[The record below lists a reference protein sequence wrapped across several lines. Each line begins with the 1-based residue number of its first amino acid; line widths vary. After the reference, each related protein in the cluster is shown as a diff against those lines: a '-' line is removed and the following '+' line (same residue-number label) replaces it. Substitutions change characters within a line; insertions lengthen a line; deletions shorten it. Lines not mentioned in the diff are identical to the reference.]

1 MRLLTQGSM
10 LSRENNLRNN
20 YLVKDEYNRN
30 EKQLK
35 ARKLI
40 PKSFNLVKNYLG
52 KFSFCCAIVMFS
64 AVFSDKPNFIMI
76 FTECLFCSH
85 FICHNH
91 VGIFLV
97 EFLCCIL
104 QHFVGFGSKTNDYLV
119 GFCFCEGSKNVRVF
133 SKFDTRKLFI
143 VYTLF

>member
-40 PKSFNLVKNYLG
+40 PKSFNLIKNYLG
-52 KFSFCCAIVMFS
+52 KLLRDRDVQCRF
-64 AVFSDKPNFIMI
+64 
-76 FTECLFCSH
+76 
-85 FICHNH
+85 
-91 VGIFLV
+91 
-97 EFLCCIL
+97 
-104 QHFVGFGSKTNDYLV
+104 
-119 GFCFCEGSKNVRVF
+119 
-133 SKFDTRKLFI
+133 
-143 VYTLF
+143 